1 MRVGF
6 IMLRLLGVVGVVAAV
21 IGQLTTS
28 LAYWRE
34 VGVRDIGVSTI
45 NFFSFFT
52 VQSNIIG
59 AVALAIGVVILMRSR
74 RVEPRWFSVLRV
86 CATSY
91 LATTGVVYNLL
102 LRGIDLPQ
110 GATLP
115 WSNEVLH
122 VIVPLIMVFDWL
134 FAPGRHTLSWN
145 VIGVVVIYPIVWAV
159 FTMVRGPFIFSD
171 AMQRMGWYP
180 YPFLDPAN
188 GGYPSVA
195 LYALLIATVMAGA
208 GAGAIAISRGG
219 RRRKG

>member
-1 MRVGF
+1 
-6 IMLRLLGVVGVVAAV
+6 
-21 IGQLTTS
+21 
-28 LAYWRE
+28 
-34 VGVRDIGVSTI
+34 
-45 NFFSFFT
+45 
-52 VQSNIIG
+52 
-59 AVALAIGVVILMRSR
+59 
-74 RVEPRWFSVLRV
+74 
-86 CATSY
+86 
-91 LATTGVVYNLL
+91 LL

-134 FAPGRHTLSWN
+134 FAPGRNTLSWN

-180 YPFLDPAN
+180 YPFLDPGT

-195 LYALLIATVMAGA
+195 LYALLIAAVMAGA
-208 GAGAIAISRGG
+208 GAGALAISRGG